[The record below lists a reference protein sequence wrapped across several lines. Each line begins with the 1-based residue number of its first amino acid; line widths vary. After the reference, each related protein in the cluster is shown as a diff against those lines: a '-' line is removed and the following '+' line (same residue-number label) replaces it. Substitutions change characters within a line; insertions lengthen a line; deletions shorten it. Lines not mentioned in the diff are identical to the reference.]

1 MARTER
7 CAPSGGEPW
16 PRKMVM
22 KSGIRIL
29 FIALCLSAGSANAAD
44 PLQLTSVVP
53 EEVTGG
59 KTYHEFQV
67 VGNNLRKVTAF
78 KFMPSEGITVTN
90 LRATNHF
97 VIAEVTFPLNF
108 FGEVRVAAVSG
119 DRQSNDL
126 KLMVLG
132 VDPSFI
138 VANPKMDAIDPSK
151 LREALAACKT
161 VTVPI
166 SLDFKD
172 PTGQA
177 GKGWL
182 RLHLEVGRP
191 PVSSSPVVKSDEE
204 GVNKLR
210 VLGSPDQTSGRLVID
225 FEWGIGI
232 KGFPK
237 PKPMWEGGC
246 AGAGLWLEFPAGSDV
261 PFTVALETSGGR
273 MSNKVTGVLK
283 TPVP

>member
-1 MARTER
+1 MN
-7 CAPSGGEPW
+7 S
-16 PRKMVM
+16 V
-22 KSGIRIL
+22 IRIL
-29 FIALCLSAGSANAAD
+29 FIALCLSAGSANAAH
-44 PLQLTSVVP
+44 PLQLTSVFP

-59 KTYHEFQV
+59 ETYRQFQV
-67 VGNNLRKVTAF
+67 VGNDLGKVTAF

-97 VIAEVTFPLNF
+97 VIAEVTFPPNF
-108 FGEVRVAAVSG
+108 FGEVRVAVVSR

-138 VANPKMDAIDPSK
+138 VANPKMEAIDPSK

-182 RLHLEVGRP
+182 RLHLQLGGL
-191 PVSSSPVVKSDEE
+191 PVYSTPVVKSDEE

-210 VLGSPDQTSGRLVID
+210 VLGSPDQTSGTLVID

-232 KGFPK
+232 KGFPR
-237 PKPMWEGGC
+237 PKPMLEGGC
-246 AGAGLWLEFPAGSDV
+246 AGVGLWLEFPADSDL
-261 PFTVALETSGGR
+261 PFTVALETPGGR
-273 MSNKVTGVLK
+273 MSNKVTGILK
-283 TPVP
+283 TPLP